1 MNLKY
6 IYHSGFLLELDTA
19 YMLFDYYKGDIPRL
33 DKDKKLYVFIS
44 HGHCDHFNEDVFDL
58 FRDHKDVEYILSND
72 VVPKRQEYA
81 DKSYSLEPNKEYY
94 FGELGVETYLSTDL
108 GLAFMISYKGKTIY
122 HAGDLNWWTWVGFET
137 EEEFEE

>member
-44 HGHCDHFNEDVFDL
+44 HGHGDHFNEYVIYL
-58 FRDHKDVEYILSND
+58 FR
-72 VVPKRQEYA
+72 
-81 DKSYSLEPNKEYY
+81 
-94 FGELGVETYLSTDL
+94 
-108 GLAFMISYKGKTIY
+108 
-122 HAGDLNWWTWVGFET
+122 
-137 EEEFEE
+137 